1 MNAATTTQ
9 VAQHLNIAEAA
20 IVRLEEWAQP
30 EICAVVGAAGGAYVL
45 WQNAPKL
52 WCTAGWCAPQQ
63 APREFRQQGGFYK
76 PAIES
81 FTLAQTKQ
89 GCKDKEKRV
98 KEAKPEWDV
107 YLHNVL
113 RNNAPGTFNEK
124 ICVWRGRDHNLL
136 TRYFR

>member
-107 YLHNVL
+107 Y
-113 RNNAPGTFNEK
+113 
-124 ICVWRGRDHNLL
+124 
-136 TRYFR
+136 